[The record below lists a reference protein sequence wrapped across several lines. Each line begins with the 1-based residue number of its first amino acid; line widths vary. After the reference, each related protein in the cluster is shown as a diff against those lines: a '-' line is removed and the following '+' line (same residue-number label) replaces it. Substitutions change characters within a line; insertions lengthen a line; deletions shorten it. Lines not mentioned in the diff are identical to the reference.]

1 MDSFI
6 SSSRDLDPASQSD
19 PSPPV
24 PRRASVRLINFGL
37 FGAAVSTTERVLPN
51 TRCRLLCAAALGEIE
66 LEAEVIRSMFRV
78 AEDGSPYYEI
88 GLRFDGVLGE
98 TGQRVLAFLV
108 EAGAI
113 TADDRLAERFPGGEC
128 GRLTIEIEE
137 AFKRNPDPVPL
148 GAVSST

>member
-1 MDSFI
+1 MEPLTGTSP
-6 SSSRDLDPASQSD
+6 DLDPASGPD
-19 PSPPV
+19 PSLPV
-24 PRRASVRLINFGL
+24 ARRAAVRLINFGL
-37 FGAAVSTTERVLPN
+37 FGAAVSTAERVLPN

-108 EAGAI
+108 EVGAI
-113 TADDRLAERFPGGEC
+113 TTDDRLAERFSAGGC
-128 GRLTIEIEE
+128 GGLTIEIVD
-137 AFKRNPDPVPL
+137 A
-148 GAVSST
+148 